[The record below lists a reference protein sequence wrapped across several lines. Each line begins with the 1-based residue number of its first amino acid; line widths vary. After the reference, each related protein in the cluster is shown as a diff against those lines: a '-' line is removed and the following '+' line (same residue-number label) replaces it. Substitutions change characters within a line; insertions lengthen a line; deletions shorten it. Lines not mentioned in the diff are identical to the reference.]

1 MAAEA
6 EIMTY
11 GTYAIGGTGIVS
23 VVILAIRHLVLR
35 ISRDATTVVQDST
48 QREQIGSLREEIGRL
63 EVLVRAQSHD
73 IALMTQQLMKLR
85 FAFIDEQAALLRI
98 LNEMNTIDDP
108 LVKARISAE
117 IEAANHRRMAV
128 MDHVME
134 VKQ

>member
-1 MAAEA
+1 
-6 EIMTY
+6 MTY

-23 VVILAIRHLVLR
+23 IVVLAIRHLILR

>member
-1 MAAEA
+1 MAVEMVEA
-6 EIMTY
+6 GAWTV
-11 GTYAIGGTGIVS
+11 GGTGMATLVFF
-23 VVILAIRHLVLR
+23 AIRHMVLKV
-35 ISRDATTVVQDST
+35 SRDATTVVSDST
-48 QREQIGSLREEIGRL
+48 QREQIGSLREEIARL
-63 EVLVRAQSHD
+63 EFLVRAQSAD
-73 IALMTQQLMKLR
+73 IAQMTQQLMKLR

>member
-1 MAAEA
+1 MAVEMVEA
-6 EIMTY
+6 GAWTV
-11 GTYAIGGTGIVS
+11 GGTGMATLVFF
-23 VVILAIRHLVLR
+23 AIRHMILKV
-35 ISRDATTVVQDST
+35 SRDATTVVQDST
-48 QREQIGSLREEIGRL
+48 QREQIGSLREEISRL

-108 LVKARISAE
+108 MVKARISAE

>member
-1 MAAEA
+1 
-6 EIMTY
+6 MTY